1 MSNNKKGLRNRVFA
15 DGRREDLGQYLKKEL
30 GSDNKITID
39 EAEHPQ
45 ASSSELFSAKVPQK
59 LDNAHVQEP
68 FPLASQDQSESAKA
82 VASKLNKSQVQ
93 EPTFVAKIPKAL
105 RADAENKDKANFKIP
120 TAAEFKQ
127 ENLAFKS
134 EAKEPLFDMNIKSPR
149 INPQFLDKADKPE
162 SASAFKKE
170 PSAEIKPNLEEKTE
184 SLKEKTAHSFKSE
197 SFALEDPFTQD
208 EISSESHAEAFL
220 DDPDKVPVVPT
231 LRDDEVPN
239 LPGAILMHAR
249 ELLGLSIREVAEKLQ
264 LRINTISD
272 IEHDRLNQKT
282 AVSFVSVYIGNY
294 ARLVNIDPQTLIDL
308 YVQNVEDN
316 AQKGTEIQKQRGR
329 LLNGRKFIYSAI
341 ALVVLGAIG
350 VAAYAFLS
358 ADSGDEHQ
366 ASGTLKLSQT
376 NPQFNAE
383 SGSLSVASASNNG
396 TTANASAE
404 QAAPEV
410 YVNPNTQRA
419 KAQALALEQSEDFG
433 ASSNQNLE
441 DIVPASDAPLTLS
454 GVEVDTGNQFA
465 KQQRVDE
472 PNFAAMKQEVNT
484 NSQLVNKPQS
494 ETLVIDTKAEEAQAQ
509 AQAQAQAKAEA
520 LALAQKK
527 AEDEAKKKALEE
539 GDTKLS
545 SKLKDISARTSLA
558 GREGLASM
566 NNAQISV
573 SGNVSLKVTDSRGH
587 VLKQGSFK
595 SGDSFTVSGIPPLRV
610 HVSDSAKI
618 KIRYMGGRVK
628 VPSAKQVSFTLPTK

>member
-39 EAEHPQ
+39 EAEHSK
-45 ASSSELFSAKVPQK
+45 ASSELFSAKVPQK

-68 FPLASQDQSESAKA
+68 FSLASQDQSESAKA
-82 VASKLNKSQVQ
+82 LASKLNQSQVQ

-105 RADAENKDKANFKIP
+105 RADAESKDKANFKIP

-170 PSAEIKPNLEEKTE
+170 PSEEIKPNLEEKTE

-376 NPQFNAE
+376 NTQFNAE
-383 SGSLSVASASNNG
+383 SGSLSVASAPNNG

-410 YVNPNTQRA
+410 YVDPNTQRA